1 MIWSRFGATT
11 SHRDMTMSLG
21 RASRASDPD
30 TARDR
35 MHILTGV
42 RELGL
47 AVLETAVRR
56 RPDLEG
62 RIRAY
67 V

>member
-1 MIWSRFGATT
+1 MAWRSHFGFRHGASSRF
-11 SHRDMTMSLG
+11 
-21 RASRASDPD
+21 
-30 TARDR
+30 ARRRVVARTLEGGCSR

>member
-1 MIWSRFGATT
+1 
-11 SHRDMTMSLG
+11 
-21 RASRASDPD
+21 
-30 TARDR
+30 